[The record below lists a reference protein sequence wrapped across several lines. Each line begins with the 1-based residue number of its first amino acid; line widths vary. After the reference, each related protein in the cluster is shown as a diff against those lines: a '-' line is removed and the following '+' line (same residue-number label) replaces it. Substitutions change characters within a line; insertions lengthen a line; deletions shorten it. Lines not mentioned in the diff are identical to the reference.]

1 MNKKHARYLLM
12 GVGILF
18 FMMLLAKGEQT
29 INSNL
34 DSPVTFAKAKMAEK
48 KELGEV
54 DGDYHPPVPFEQL
67 MEHNPEIVGWL
78 FIEGT
83 NINEPIMQSTD
94 NRKYLTVGY
103 EEEENP
109 AGAVFLDY
117 ECKEDFSGLHNIIY
131 GHNMKNGTMF
141 HDIVKYKE
149 ESYFRRHQN
158 IIIYTPEK
166 EIRLCPIAV
175 VCTEGAGVR
184 RKTNFS
190 DLAAF
195 QDYVENMLEG
205 GLYKEEREYSI
216 TRLWSFVT
224 CSYEFDNARTIL
236 YARECIS

>member
-1 MNKKHARYLLM
+1 MNKMHARYLLF

-18 FMMLLAKGEQT
+18 FLVFLMKGEQT
-29 INSNL
+29 VNSNP

-48 KELGEV
+48 EELGEV
-54 DGDYHPPVPFEQL
+54 DSDYHPPVPFEQL
-67 MEHNPEIVGWL
+67 MERNPEIVGWL

-83 NINEPIMQSTD
+83 NINEPIMQSAD

-131 GHNMKNGTMF
+131 GHNMKNGTML
-141 HDIVKYKE
+141 HDLVNYKE
-149 ESYFRRHQN
+149 ESYFRQHQN

-166 EIRLCPIAV
+166 EIRLRPIAV

-184 RKTNFS
+184 RMTSFS
-190 DLAAF
+190 DMAAF
-195 QDYVENMLEG
+195 QEYVEAMMEG
-205 GLYKEEREYSI
+205 GLYKEDSESGI
-216 TRLWSFVT
+216 ARLWSFVT

-236 YARECIS
+236 YARECTP